1 MDSVLR
7 NGFTYCCL
15 LPTRS
20 TGAAYIAFRTQA
32 VHCIPCWTSTRA
44 ASTAYIGF
52 RTPAVHCIPYSSSTL
67 YSVLEQYIAFR
78 TQAVL
83 LVLAT
88 AIPYYSTGTVLLV
101 RTTGSRSFDS
111 ARARRVGACMCLGRL
126 LVRSDNPVPLCA
138 CVCCGVL
145 GDLLGGFGGFGCRR
159 TAEISTAQVS

>member
-7 NGFTYCCL
+7 NGLTYCCL

-44 ASTAYIGF
+44 ARSSTAYIGF

-78 TQAVL
+78 TRVVLHLHVLTCTYLHVLTLHLTYMYL
-83 LVLAT
+83 LVH
-88 AIPYYSTGTVLLV
+88 VW
-101 RTTGSRSFDS
+101 RMSFDS
-111 ARARRVGACMCLGRL
+111 ARARAELARACA
-126 LVRSDNPVPLCA
+126 STT
-138 CVCCGVL
+138 VCMYMSAWICNSNSIKK
-145 GDLLGGFGGFGCRR
+145 
-159 TAEISTAQVS
+159 E

>member
-1 MDSVLR
+1 MRRWGRGRLRKLKIKGKSRSAVQQGRELRSAVPKYRWTFFACSEVSVDSVLR
-7 NGFTYCCL
+7 NGLTYCCL

-20 TGAAYIAFRTQA
+20 TGYAYIAFRTQA

-88 AIPYYSTGTVLLV
+88 AIP
-101 RTTGSRSFDS
+101 
-111 ARARRVGACMCLGRL
+111 
-126 LVRSDNPVPLCA
+126 
-138 CVCCGVL
+138 
-145 GDLLGGFGGFGCRR
+145 
-159 TAEISTAQVS
+159 